1 MSLAKLYSDL
11 YDIGAPI
18 SNVLPA
24 TENTSGALLVNN
36 TWLIQLSTN
45 VENKNKPILLD
56 KLDYMGGI
64 NQVFEFKSIDDV
76 IKIIMEN

>member
-64 NQVFEFKSIDDV
+64 NQVFEFKSVDDV
-76 IKIIMEN
+76 IKFIMEN

>member
-76 IKIIMEN
+76 IKFIMEN